1 MKKIV
6 NLKFKNRKFQIGMK
20 ERQVNSKQS
29 INPIEGLNAQEKI
42 KKLMM
47 LSGNDKEIIEKYQQQ
62 ILKSE
67 NKIKKLDEENKTK
80 IKLIKQLENEKV

>member
-1 MKKIV
+1 
-6 NLKFKNRKFQIGMK
+6 MK